1 MTSSSIQDET
11 INPLYRPKY
20 GISTTNGPCRPNHSL
35 LQYSLLGPACV
46 FLRRRILKMYYP
58 KQMTIQ
64 RIQNQGKSTNFAP
77 KM

>member
-1 MTSSSIQDET
+1 MR
-11 INPLYRPKY
+11 PLYRPKY

-46 FLRRRILKMYYP
+46 FLRKRILKMYCP

-64 RIQNQGKSTNFAP
+64 RIQNQGKNTNFAP